1 MNRNLPPLHAVTN
14 STILGLT
21 DFQRR
26 ATEIARSLQV
36 ALHVRT
42 DSLGARCLTDLT
54 LATKA
59 ICSARGA
66 HIFVND
72 RVDIALAAA
81 ADGIHLPGG
90 GIPTTYVRE
99 LTGPD
104 VWIGR
109 STHSVDEALAAQD
122 EGVDY
127 VFLGPIWPTTSHP
140 GRPALGTVAIS
151 AARRARVIAIG
162 GVTPERVR
170 EVLSEGAAGVAVLSG
185 IWHSTDVEVS
195 AGAYLA
201 ALTEAG

>member
-1 MNRNLPPLHAVTN
+1 MNRSLPPLHAVTN

-36 ALHVRT
+36 ALHIRT
-42 DSLGARCLTDLT
+42 DSLGARRLTELT
-54 LATKA
+54 LTAKT

-72 RVDIALAAA
+72 RVDIALASA

-99 LTGPD
+99 LIGPD

-109 STHSVDEALAAQD
+109 STHSVDEALVAQD

-140 GRPALGTVAIS
+140 GRPALGTGAIS
-151 AARRARVIAIG
+151 GARTARVIAIG
-162 GVTPERVR
+162 GVTPERVQP
-170 EVLSEGAAGVAVLSG
+170 AM
-185 IWHSTDVEVS
+185 D
-195 AGAYLA
+195 AGAYGVAAISGLWLA
-201 ALTEAG
+201 PDSGAAVERMLLSFDS